1 MKRLFSSLAV
11 GSATTLISVALT
23 PSLPGCRA
31 MRFDPLAFV
40 EQNAC
45 NIFNCD
51 TLFFIE
57 GFFSGDHDLTNG
69 ADTEGEEEHQH

>member
-1 MKRLFSSLAV
+1 MKRWFTRLAV
-11 GSATTLISVALT
+11 GSFTTVMSVTLT
-23 PSLPGCRA
+23 PSLPGCQA

-51 TLFFIE
+51 TLFFVE
-57 GFFSGDHDLTNG
+57 GFFSGDHDDANG
-69 ADTEGEEEHQH
+69 SESTEHEDH